1 MREATHVMVDIKH
14 MEATQ
19 SIHHHLEKVLEDV
32 CHTTKVL
39 GEAIHS
45 QQNMDPVVQESADAK
60 EQSAAHST
68 ASLGQADKPCPQE
81 LSLMMGTDKNFNL
94 MVYNVSPAIQMQL

>member
-1 MREATHVMVDIKH
+1 MLEATHVMVDIKH

-19 SIHHHLEKVLEDV
+19 SMHHHLQKVLGDV
-32 CHTTKVL
+32 CHTAKVL

-45 QQNMDPVVQESADAK
+45 QQNMDPIIRESADAK

-68 ASLGQADKPCPQE
+68 ASLGQADSPPSVQKC
-81 LSLMMGTDKNFNL
+81 SLIMNAEKNFNL
-94 MVYNVSPAIQMQL
+94 MVCQC